1 MAKKSYKW
9 LSRLIDKITKSDCP
23 NNNYF
28 RYYGRIVTLQS
39 GTRDYVSVNI
49 SELDSRG
56 FSVNQIDFSFDFWT
70 KELVF
75 SGYNN
80 YDERDAIINA
90 FKGIYNDRLE
100 RVRVTDYPW
109 EEDEKLYLPMIDNE
123 EYDQETI
130 MQEYKALFERKVAQ
144 L

>member
-39 GTRDYVSVNI
+39 GTRDYVGVNI

-56 FSVNQIDFSFDFWT
+56 FHVNQIDFNFDFWT
-70 KELVF
+70 KEIVF
-75 SGYNN
+75 EGYNN
-80 YDERDAIINA
+80 YDERDAIISA
-90 FKGIYNDRLE
+90 FQNIYNDSLE
-100 RVRVTDYPW
+100 SVSVIDYPW
-109 EEDEKLYLPMIDNE
+109 EEEEKFYLPMIDNE

-130 MQEYKALFERKVAQ
+130 MQEYNALLERKAA
-144 L
+144 

>member
-28 RYYGRIVTLQS
+28 MYYGHHVTLES

-49 SELDSRG
+49 AEDNKGWRI
-56 FSVNQIDFSFDFWT
+56 NQIDFNFDFWT

-75 SGYNN
+75 DGYNN
-80 YDERDAIINA
+80 YDERDVIITA
-90 FKGIYNDRLE
+90 FKELYRDLSI
-100 RVRVTDYPW
+100 VDYPW
-109 EEDEKLYLPMIDNE
+109 YEEWKFYEPMIDNE

-130 MQEYKALFERKVAQ
+130 MQEYNALLERKAA
-144 L
+144 